1 MSTRLGLALSGGGF
15 RAAFFHLG
23 VLAHLAEIG
32 ELRRVEVISTVSGGS
47 IIGALYY
54 LHVKNLLQSLPAR
67 EIQDAH
73 YVQIVERVQHD
84 FLAGVQK
91 HLRALTFASPRL
103 SIHLEV
109 TREALHGQIVPEQ
122 SGEIEFRPAG
132 GASRVITIDEVGWF
146 VVQPV
151 PTGSFRL
158 RCHAADGTAVITD
171 WITI

>member
-1 MSTRLGLALSGGGF
+1 
-15 RAAFFHLG
+15 
-23 VLAHLAEIG
+23 
-32 ELRRVEVISTVSGGS
+32 VSGNWWS
-47 IIGALYY
+47 EDDTLLAALGDAIRRADAVPPGFVRAGRETFAWHNIDAELAALTYD
-54 LHVKNLLQSLPAR
+54 SATDAR
-67 EIQDAH
+67 EP
-73 YVQIVERVQHD
+73 
-84 FLAGVQK
+84 AGAVTRTEMAP
-91 HLRALTFASPRL
+91 LRALTFASPRL

-122 SGEIEFRPAG
+122 PGEIEFRPAG